1 MFIMKKYLM
10 LFIFTGF
17 SASCL
22 FSQWSPHDVPIVMT
36 DLEIF
41 INLKTKPAE
50 EVNSFYLDDQW
61 HKGKFEMLP
70 DHVFEN
76 YPIKYDLKNNI
87 LEIQLSDEVKI
98 LELYRIREFSW
109 TDNAGRDHSFINLNI
124 KSRNTKLYGIAQ
136 VLLDGK
142 AKLIKTYEYIPR
154 PEYDVKYGA
163 YSAIDHNY
171 VREDLYLMEGEK
183 ILQVN
188 GNRKRFMKFFN
199 NYSSNIMS
207 FVKTNRL
214 KINRLSDLKQII
226 EYYNSLINSVFIS

>member
-1 MFIMKKYLM
+1 MKKYLM
-10 LFIFTGF
+10 LFILAAF
-17 SASCL
+17 SAGCM
-22 FSQWSPHDVPIVMT
+22 FSQWSPYDLPIITT
-36 DLEIF
+36 DHEIF
-41 INLKTKPAE
+41 ISLKTKPAE
-50 EVNSFYLDDQW
+50 DVNSFYIDEQW
-61 HKGKFEMLP
+61 HEGKFEMLP
-70 DHVFEN
+70 EHVFEN
-76 YPIKYDLKNNI
+76 YHIKYDLKNNV

-98 LELYRIREFSW
+98 LELYRIKEFSW
-109 TDNAGRDHSFINLNI
+109 TDNEGKDHRFINLNI
-124 KSRNTKLYGIAQ
+124 KAINTKLHGIAQ

-171 VREDLYLMEGEK
+171 KREELYLMEGDK

-188 GNRKRFMKFFN
+188 GSRKKLMKFFD
-199 NYSSNIMS
+199 NYSSNVMS
-207 FVKTNRL
+207 FVKSNKL